1 MRGHRGVTLVESMV
15 AISIIGVMTA
25 LLLPAV
31 QASRESARR
40 GQCRSQLHQLGVALH
55 AFHNRKG
62 AFPPGYRTQVDPDTR
77 DDLGPG
83 WSWTSY
89 LLPDIEQDAVARQI
103 DMRQPVEAAANATI
117 CNMSI
122 AVLVCPSDGT
132 FETNVDVP
140 DYDTGQTICR
150 LATSS
155 YVASVGSVRQTCKLC
170 RDRFDGV
177 FGRNSRVNIAMIKD
191 GTSETMAVGE
201 RCHRISRPVWPGV
214 VAHGLIVDLLKQG
227 KVAGGPAYVLGT
239 TFLHGKQEDLE
250 ERSVDSVA
258 EIFASDHPDV
268 MNFLFCDGSVRSISV
283 MIDDDAY
290 KALSTRGSQIPAEGI
305 IHESPF

>member
-1 MRGHRGVTLVESMV
+1 MCGKRGVTLIESMV
-15 AISIIGVMTA
+15 TIGIIGLMAA
-25 LLLPAV
+25 LVLPAV
-31 QASRESARR
+31 QQSRESARR
-40 GQCRSQLHQLGVALH
+40 GQCRSQLKQLGIALH
-55 AFHNRKG
+55 SFHNRKG
-62 AFPPGYRTQVDPDTR
+62 AFPPGYRTQIDPDTR

-83 WSWTSY
+83 WSWTSH
-89 LLPDIEQDAVARQI
+89 LMPDFEQDNVGRKI
-103 DMRQPVEAAANATI
+103 DMHLAVEAPANAAI
-117 CNMSI
+117 CNTSI
-122 AVLVCPSDGT
+122 DFLVCPSDST
-132 FETNVDVP
+132 FEPNTDIP
-140 DYDTGQTICR
+140 DYDTGQPICR

-177 FGRNSRVNIAMIKD
+177 FGRNSRVSIAMIKD

-201 RCHRISRPVWPGV
+201 RCHRISRPVWAGV
-214 VAHGLIVDLLKQG
+214 VAHSLIVDRLKVG

-268 MNFLFCDGSVRSISV
+268 MNFLFCDGGVRSISV
-283 MIDDDAY
+283 MIEDDAY
-290 KALSTRGSQIPAEGI
+290 KALSTRGSQIPAAGI
-305 IHESPF
+305 IHDSPF